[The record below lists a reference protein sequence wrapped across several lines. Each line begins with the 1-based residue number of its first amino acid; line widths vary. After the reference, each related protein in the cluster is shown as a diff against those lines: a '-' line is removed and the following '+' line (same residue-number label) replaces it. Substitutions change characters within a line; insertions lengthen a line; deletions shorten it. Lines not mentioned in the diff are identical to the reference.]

1 MNRIRPVVVKIP
13 EASAIKKGLTP
24 FEKKKNTY
32 RRNVR
37 IKEMYRG
44 VFLVAVTGVASAAA
58 FLGPPMSLPGMPGSG
73 AALRATASR
82 ATARSAS
89 LSLEM
94 ARVPFIAGNWK
105 MNPTSVEEVPLVSS
119 LSSACT
125 VWQDSLPFLRSKAC
139 FVRLFWIGDR
149 HETPF
154 FVTLS

>member
-1 MNRIRPVVVKIP
+1 
-13 EASAIKKGLTP
+13 
-24 FEKKKNTY
+24 
-32 RRNVR
+32 
-37 IKEMYRG
+37 MYRG

-58 FLGPPMSLPGMPGSG
+58 FSVPPMSLPGMPGSG

-105 MNPTSVEEVPLVSS
+105 MNPTSVEEVSLVSS

-125 VWQDSLPFLRSKAC
+125 VWQDFLPFLRSQAC
-139 FVRLFWIGDR
+139 FVRLLWKAIVTRGPLSLSTFVSVSACACVSLSLYFAGYFAGAGDCGR
-149 HETPF
+149 
-154 FVTLS
+154 

>member
-1 MNRIRPVVVKIP
+1 MSRRLPKKNRV
-13 EASAIKKGLTP
+13 TP
-24 FEKKKNTY
+24 FEKEKKLEFTDETCGS
-32 RRNVR
+32 
-37 IKEMYRG
+37 KKMYRG

-58 FLGPPMSLPGMPGSG
+58 FSVPPMSLPGMPGSG

-125 VWQDSLPFLRSKAC
+125 VWQDSLPFLRSRAC

-149 HETPF
+149 HETPHF
-154 FVTLS
+154 CNSLLVPL